1 MHKLTTRDKCCLL
14 LEVQDKLVD
23 VGGVVM
29 LKPLLDLLHWLI
41 WRRILERA
49 AHVEVDG

>member
-1 MHKLTTRDKCCLL
+1 MYKLAARDKCCLI

-23 VGGVVM
+23 VGGVVV

-41 WRRILERA
+41 WRGILERA
-49 AHVEVDG
+49 EVDG